1 MYNTLIRNII
11 RFIGLVLLQIA
22 VFDNLRFGNYIHP
35 CIYVI
40 FILLMPFDTP
50 TWKLMINGFLIGFVV
65 DIFNGTPGLNAS
77 ATVFMSYLRPF
88 IIDIT
93 TRKSDIEGKNEP
105 SIFDMGLQ
113 WFMIYSFLLL
123 VIHNLFLFGMEA
135 FSIKLFGVVLLEVL
149 LSVPISLII
158 IILLIYLLKPV
169 KTKSNY

>member
-22 VFDNLRFGNYIHP
+22 VFDNLRIGNYIHP

-77 ATVFMSYLRPF
+77 ATVFMSYMRPF
-88 IIDIT
+88 IIGIT

-105 SIFDMGLQ
+105 SIGEMGRQ
-113 WFMIYSFLLL
+113 WFLIYSLLLL
-123 VIHNLFLFGMEA
+123 VIHNLFLFWMEA
-135 FSIKLFGVVLLEVL
+135 FSIKLFGVVLVEVL
-149 LSVPISLII
+149 LSVPISLIFI
-158 IILLIYLLKPV
+158 VLLIYLLKPV
-169 KTKSNY
+169 KNKSNY